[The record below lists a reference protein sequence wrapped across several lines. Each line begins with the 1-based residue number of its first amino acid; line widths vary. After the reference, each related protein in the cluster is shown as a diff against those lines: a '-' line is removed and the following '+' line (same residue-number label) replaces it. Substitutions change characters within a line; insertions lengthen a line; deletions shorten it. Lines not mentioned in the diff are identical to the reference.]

1 MKHDFDISRRIKRKE
16 TAWGNYAVRLIA
28 ADGTETYGRTHFNIH
43 GGAEK
48 GSAGC
53 IDIGKNDTTFFQKIK
68 TYKDALYLYVDYTG
82 EKANSATIALFTI
95 KTHGVNNTSFYV

>member
-1 MKHDFDISRRIKRKE
+1 M
-16 TAWGNYAVRLIA
+16 G
-28 ADGTETYGRTHFNIH
+28 

-82 EKANSATIALFTI
+82 EKSKQCDNCSLYYKNAWS
-95 KTHGVNNTSFYV
+95 K